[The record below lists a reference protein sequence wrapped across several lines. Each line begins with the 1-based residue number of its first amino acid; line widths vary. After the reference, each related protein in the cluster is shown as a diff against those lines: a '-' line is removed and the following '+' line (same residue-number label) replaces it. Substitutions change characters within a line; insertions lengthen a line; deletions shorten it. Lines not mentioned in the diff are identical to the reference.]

1 MATDKGAA
9 KKGPQKEEKSDG
21 GGMVK
26 ESCIGEGCKTKVS
39 LFGFCAEHYDQF
51 KFGLINKKGKAVPDY
66 EKKFDHYQA
75 YKQSLGVRKVA

>member
-1 MATDKGAA
+1 MATDKGV
-9 KKGPQKEEKSDG
+9 KKGPQKEEKPSS
-21 GGMVK
+21 VV

-51 KFGLINKKGKAVPDY
+51 KFGLINKKGKPVPDY